1 MNKVSTIN
9 QKLIKRKLLE
19 LAIIKRKLEFE
30 KKVDRDIIRD
40 AITHKLESDI
50 LNLKDINKEYG
61 FSTRTIYR
69 YRARGLKFA
78 KSSSRGFVFV
88 IRKDLENF
96 LKKNLYD

>member
-1 MNKVSTIN
+1 MKKVITIN
-9 QKLIKRKLLE
+9 QKLIKKKLIE
-19 LAIIKRKLEFE
+19 LAITKRKLGLEEE
-30 KKVDRDIIRD
+30 KDRDIIRD
-40 AITHKLESDI
+40 AITPKLESDI

-78 KSSSRGFVFV
+78 KSSSRSFVFV
-88 IRKDLENF
+88 VRKDLENF